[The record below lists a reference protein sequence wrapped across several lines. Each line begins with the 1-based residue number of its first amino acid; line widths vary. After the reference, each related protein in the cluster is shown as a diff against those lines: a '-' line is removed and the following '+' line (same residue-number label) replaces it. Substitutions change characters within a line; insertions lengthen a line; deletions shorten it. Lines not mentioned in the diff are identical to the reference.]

1 MDLGNAPSGTKIIS
15 WAVPN
20 LSTTQVITSVTT
32 RYYSKDGGNA
42 LKVILILLTIEVFYG
57 PWTGGGGGG
66 V

>member
-1 MDLGNAPSGTKIIS
+1 MVLGNAPSGTKIIS

-42 LKVILILLTIEVFYG
+42 LKVIPILLTIVRLLILATQMSG
-57 PWTGGGGGG
+57 PPH
-66 V
+66 